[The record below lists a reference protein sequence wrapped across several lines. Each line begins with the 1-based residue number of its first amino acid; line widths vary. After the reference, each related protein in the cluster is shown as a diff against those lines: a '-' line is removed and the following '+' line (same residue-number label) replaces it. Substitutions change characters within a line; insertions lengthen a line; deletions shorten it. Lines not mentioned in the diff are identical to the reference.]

1 MSNVHIRKGVRRD
14 IPSLFSLVQELAEYE
29 NAGHQMATSIEQMEA
44 DGFGKRPLFEFF
56 VAETALGEIVGA
68 ALFYFGYSTWK
79 GKKLYLDDLI
89 VTGEYRRKG
98 IGEQLLN
105 HLVGYALEN
114 EVKQIRWH
122 VLDWNEPAIS
132 FYEKVG
138 VEFDNEWIMCKMSR
152 DQMKE
157 HYAQMIES
165 TLSN

>member
-1 MSNVHIRKGVRRD
+1 MNTVHIRKGVRRD
-14 IPSLFSLVQELAEYE
+14 IPSVFSLVKELAEYE
-29 NAGHQMATSIEQMEA
+29 NAGHQLATSIVQMEA

-56 VAETALGEIVGA
+56 VAETPIGEIVGV

-98 IGEQLLN
+98 IGEKLLD

-114 EVKQIRWH
+114 DVKQIRWH
-122 VLDWNEPAIS
+122 VLNWNELAIS

-138 VEFDNEWIMCKMSR
+138 VEFDDEWIMCKMGR
-152 DQMKE
+152 EQMKE
-157 HYAQMIES
+157 HYTSLIEKS
-165 TLSN
+165 LSN